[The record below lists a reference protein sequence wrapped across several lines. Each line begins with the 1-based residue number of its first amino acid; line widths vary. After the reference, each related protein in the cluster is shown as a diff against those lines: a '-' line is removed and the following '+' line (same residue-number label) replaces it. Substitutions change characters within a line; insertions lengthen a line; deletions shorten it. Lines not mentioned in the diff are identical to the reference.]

1 MLTDNEYMNLASD
14 WRDRQ
19 ADEYYDNLDKEEEE
33 TTSDIIDEIIYQ
45 NKELYFD
52 EIYDMFTIDEIN
64 MMEVEE
70 VLEKLK
76 ESIFDTQLDFFEDE
90 PEVVE
95 TYYKTIEKIDEIL
108 AS

>member
-1 MLTDNEYMNLASD
+1 MLTDNEYMVMASN

-19 ADEYYDNLDKEEEE
+19 ADEYYDNLDKEEEL
-33 TTSDIIDEIIYQ
+33 TTSDIIDELIHQ

-52 EIYDMFTIDEIN
+52 EIYDMFSEDEIN
-64 MMEVEE
+64 DMEVEE

-76 ESIFDTQLDFFEDE
+76 ESILDTQLDFFVGE
-90 PEVVE
+90 PEVIE
-95 TYYKTIEKIDEIL
+95 TYYKTLEKIDEIL